1 MMNYFTK
8 LFLNKKIRIIW
19 DGDNFK
25 WWYSS
30 TDVLYAL
37 TNSKNPR
44 VYWNAIKRRH
54 LELGKYC
61 KQLKLS
67 ADDGKKYFS
76 DVLDEEGVK
85 KLCLI
90 LSSECSDEFLKW
102 LNVHDEPK
110 KVNNQKYSVFGIS
123 IGGTKTAVTHAFFD
137 GGFSNIEKKT
147 FASYPNDPDKEL
159 ECIFNY
165 IEKFDYPVDVIS
177 LATGGPQDIQRGLLL
192 KPPHLPGFDN
202 YPIVDVLKDKYHCN
216 VYFLNDADACAL
228 AEYKFGAGRCYKN
241 MAYLTF
247 GTGIGSGLILNGQL
261 FTGNNGMAGEIGH
274 VRLSDNGPIGYNRK
288 GSVEGY
294 VAGGNIPIWAKE
306 FIRDKDTKLN
316 VYKELTTKDIATEAR
331 NGDKVALEIFDE
343 VANRL
348 GETISILLDILN
360 LEIVVIG
367 GIYPRCLDLLE
378 NKVKESVKKNS
389 INYQVCKIV
398 PSKLKEEI
406 DDYSSLVG
414 IMLGEDMKTFYER
427 YPKME
432 SQKDNIERAIDILE
446 SCFKNNGKIL
456 VCGNG
461 GSSSDAAH
469 ITGELMK
476 SFMAKREINA
486 EIAKKIDEEFGENA
500 SNKLQTAIPCIDLTS
515 QSALLT
521 AFANDVDP
529 EFIFAQQVLGYS
541 KNNPHDVLI
550 AISTSGNSKNVVNAV
565 KVAKS
570 LGLRTVS
577 LTGMND
583 SELSRLST
591 VCIRAPETET
601 YKVQEYHLPIYHY
614 ICMELEKRIK

>member
-8 LFLNKKIRIIW
+8 LFSNKKIRIIW
-19 DGDNFK
+19 DGDTFK

-37 TNSKNPR
+37 TDSKNPR
-44 VYWNAIKRRH
+44 IYWNAIKRRNP
-54 LELGKYC
+54 ELNNYC
-61 KQLKLS
+61 QQLKLF
-67 ADDGKKYFS
+67 AEDGKKYLS
-76 DVLDEEGVK
+76 DVIDEEGVK

-90 LSSECSDEFLKW
+90 LSISNSGEFLKW
-102 LNVHDEPK
+102 INVHDEPK
-110 KVNNQKYSVFGIS
+110 KIDKHQYSVFGIS

-137 GGFSNIEKKT
+137 GKFTQIEKKT
-147 FASYPNDPDKEL
+147 FPSYPNNPSKEM
-159 ECIFNY
+159 ECIFNL
-165 IEKFDYPVDVIS
+165 IEEFGYSVDVIS
-177 LATGGPQDIQRGLLL
+177 LATGGPQDTQRGLLL

-202 YPIVDVLKDKYHCN
+202 YPIVDVLKDRYHCD

-228 AEYKFGAGRCYKN
+228 AEYKFGAGRGYKN

-274 VRLSDNGPIGYNRK
+274 VRLSDNGPVGYNRQ

-294 VAGGNIPIWAKE
+294 VAGGNIPVWAKD
-306 FIRDKDTKLN
+306 FIKDKKTNLKR
-316 VYKELTTKDIATEAR
+316 YQKLTTKDIANEAR
-331 NGDKVALEIFDE
+331 NGDNVALEIFDE
-343 VANRL
+343 VAKRL
-348 GETISILLDILN
+348 GETISILLDVLN
-360 LEIVVIG
+360 LELIVIG

-378 NKVKESVKKNS
+378 DKVKESVKKNS
-389 INYQVCKIV
+389 INYRVCKIV
-398 PSKLKEEI
+398 PSELKEEI

-432 SQKDNIERAIDILE
+432 SQKDNIENAIDILE

-461 GSSSDAAH
+461 GSSSDSAH
-469 ITGELMK
+469 IVGELMK
-476 SFMAKREINA
+476 SFMAKRPLNK
-486 EIAKKIDEEFGENA
+486 EIAEKIDKEFDKEV
-500 SNKLQTAIPCIDLTS
+500 SDKLQTAIPCIDLTS

-521 AFANDVDP
+521 AFSNDVDP
-529 EFIFAQQVLGYS
+529 DFIFAQQVLGYS

-570 LGLRTVS
+570 IGLRTIS
-577 LTGMND
+577 LTGNND
-583 SELSRLST
+583 SELSKLST
-591 VCIRAPETET
+591 VCIKAPETET

-614 ICMELEKRIK
+614 ICMELEKRI